1 MSTSVIKLLPDHI
14 ANQIAAGEVVQR
26 PASVVKELLENS
38 VDAGAI
44 QITLLIEDAG
54 KSLIKVI
61 DNGCGISETDI
72 RLAFE
77 RHATSKIRKAEDLFA
92 ITTMGFR
99 GEALA
104 SIAAVS
110 QVECVSKTP
119 DSSTGTR
126 LVIEGGKV
134 KEQLPEASMTGTSIA
149 VKNLFFNIPA
159 RRNFLKSDSVELRH
173 IYEEFIRIA
182 LAHPDKRLKLV
193 NNGTEIY
200 NLLPGTHKQRIIS
213 IFGNKMADNLLQ
225 IREQTTVI
233 TISGFLTMPSVAKKI
248 KGEQYFFINKR
259 FVKNSYLHHA
269 IMAAYEGLLQPET
282 YPSYF
287 VFIDID
293 PAEIDVN
300 IHPTKTEIKF
310 RDDRTVYHLLKAAAR
325 KTLGI
330 NAVSQPMDFDVER
343 SIHIPFDETK
353 TPKIPTIEVHPD
365 YNPFTNPAPQGRSVE
380 KIQVPTVNIPKNW
393 EELYKIAALTK
404 ADVQNS
410 DPPENDLIA
419 LTQQIEVSLHE
430 ETEIFQLFKK
440 YIVYKRGSQVFI
452 IHQQYAHE
460 RVLYE
465 NFQKSI
471 RNRSILSQQ
480 MLIPVK
486 IEFTPH
492 EIEYLSKI
500 KHLLSDFG
508 FDFEWIGRNEIAL
521 YGMPVDLQIEHAE
534 EIFKNLCQNL
544 TEYSD
549 AEEVINDVLC
559 RQIAFVSAYRSGQI
573 LHQEAMARLVNEL
586 FKLEN
591 PAAGIRR
598 KKTFIQLQSTDIDKW
613 FN

>member
-1 MSTSVIKLLPDHI
+1 MSSSVIKLLPDYI

-26 PASVVKELLENS
+26 PSSVVKELMENS
-38 VDAGAI
+38 VDAGAT
-44 QITLLIEDAG
+44 QITLQIEDAG

-110 QVECVSKTP
+110 QVECISKTP
-119 DSSTGTR
+119 ESSTGTR
-126 LVIEGGKV
+126 IVLEGGKV
-134 KEQLPEASMTGTSIA
+134 KEQLPEACTTGTFIA
-149 VKNLFFNIPA
+149 VKNLFYNIPA

-182 LAHPDKRLKLV
+182 LAHPDKRFKLI

-200 NLLPGTHKQRIIS
+200 NLISGTHKQRIMS

-225 IREQTTVI
+225 IREQTTVLS
-233 TISGFLTMPSVAKKI
+233 ISGFLTTPSIAKKI

-269 IMAAYEGLLQPET
+269 IMAAYEGLLQPES

-287 VFIDID
+287 IFIDID

-310 RDDRTVYHLLKAAAR
+310 RDDRTVYHLMKAAAR

-330 NAVSQPMDFDVER
+330 NAVSQPMDFDVEPAFQ
-343 SIHIPFDETK
+343 IPFDQNK

-365 YNPFTNPAPQGRSVE
+365 YNPFTNPAPQDRSVD
-380 KIQVPTVNIPKNW
+380 KLHVPTVKISKKW
-393 EELYKIAALTK
+393 EELYKIAALK
-404 ADVQNS
+404 QAEVYNLHS
-410 DPPENDLIA
+410 AENALIA
-419 LTQQIEVSLHE
+419 QSEQSEILLNE

-440 YIVYKRGSQVFI
+440 YIVYKKGSQVFI

-460 RVLYE
+460 RILYE

-471 RNRSILSQQ
+471 RNGSILTQQ

-486 IEFTPH
+486 IEFTSH

-500 KHLLSDFG
+500 KHQLNDFG

-544 TEYSD
+544 TEITD
-549 AEEVINDVLC
+549 AEEVIKDVLC
-559 RQIAFVSAYRSGQI
+559 RQIAIASAYRSGQV
-573 LHQEAMARLVNEL
+573 LHHEVMARMVADL

-591 PAAGIRR
+591 PATGIRR

>member
-1 MSTSVIKLLPDHI
+1 MSSSIIKLLPDHI

-38 VDAGAI
+38 VDAGAS

-77 RHATSKIRKAEDLFA
+77 RHATSKIRTAEDLFA

-119 DSSTGTR
+119 DSSIGTR
-126 LVIEGGKV
+126 IVIEGSKV
-134 KEQLPEASMTGTSIA
+134 KEQLPEACTTGTSIA
-149 VKNLFFNIPA
+149 VKNLFYNIPA

-182 LAHPDKRLKLV
+182 LAHPDKRLKLI

-200 NLLPGTHKQRIIS
+200 HLLPGTPKQRIMS
-213 IFGNKMADNLLQ
+213 IFGNKMGDNLLQ
-225 IREQTTVI
+225 VGEQTTFL
-233 TISGFLTMPSVAKKI
+233 TISGFLTMPSIAKKI

-269 IMAAYEGLLQPET
+269 IMAAYEGLLPAET

-287 VFIDID
+287 IFIDIN

-325 KTLGI
+325 KSLGI
-330 NAVSQPMDFDVER
+330 NAVSQPMDFEQEQSVQ
-343 SIHIPFDETK
+343 IPYDDSK
-353 TPKIPTIEVHPD
+353 IPKVPTIEVHPD
-365 YNPFTNPAPQGRSVE
+365 YNPFTNPAPQSRSVG
-380 KIQVPTVNIPKNW
+380 KLHVPAVNIPKNW
-393 EELYKIAALTK
+393 EELYKIAAYTK
-404 ADVQNS
+404 ADGHSSYQAENTLLAPGDES
-410 DPPENDLIA
+410 DI
-419 LTQQIEVSLHE
+419 SLLD
-430 ETEIFQLFKK
+430 ETEIFQLFRK
-440 YIVYKRGSQVFI
+440 YIVYKKSSQVFV

-500 KHLLSDFG
+500 KHLLNDFG

-521 YGMPVDLQIEHAE
+521 YGLPVDLQMQHAE

-544 TEYSD
+544 TEVID
-549 AEEVINDVLC
+549 AEQVINDVLC
-559 RQIAFVSAYRSGQI
+559 RQIAYASAYRTGQI
-573 LHQEAMARLVNEL
+573 LTYEAMARLVSDL
-586 FKLEN
+586 FKLDN

-598 KKTFIQLQSTDIDKW
+598 KKTFVQLQSSDIDKW

>member
-1 MSTSVIKLLPDHI
+1 MSSSIIKLLPDHI

-38 VDAGAI
+38 VDAGAS

-77 RHATSKIRKAEDLFA
+77 RHATSKIRTAEDLFA

-119 DSSTGTR
+119 DSSIGTR
-126 LVIEGGKV
+126 IVIEGSKV
-134 KEQLPEASMTGTSIA
+134 KEQLPEACTTGTSIA
-149 VKNLFFNIPA
+149 VKNLFYNIPA

-182 LAHPDKRLKLV
+182 LAHPDKRLKLI

-200 NLLPGTHKQRIIS
+200 HLLPGTPKQRIMS
-213 IFGNKMADNLLQ
+213 IFGNKMGDNLLQ
-225 IREQTTVI
+225 VGEQTNFL
-233 TISGFLTMPSVAKKI
+233 TISGFLTMPSIAKKI

-269 IMAAYEGLLQPET
+269 IMAAYEGLLPAET

-287 VFIDID
+287 IFIDIN

-325 KTLGI
+325 KSLGI
-330 NAVSQPMDFDVER
+330 NAVSQPMDFEQEQSVQ
-343 SIHIPFDETK
+343 IPFDDSK
-353 TPKIPTIEVHPD
+353 IPKVPTIEVHPD
-365 YNPFTNPAPQGRSVE
+365 YNPFTNPAPQSRSVG
-380 KIQVPTVNIPKNW
+380 KLHVPAVNIPKNW

-404 ADVQNS
+404 ADGHSSYQAENTLLATGDES
-410 DPPENDLIA
+410 DI
-419 LTQQIEVSLHE
+419 SLYD
-430 ETEIFQLFKK
+430 ETEIFQLFRK
-440 YIVYKRGSQVFI
+440 YIVYKKSSQVFI

-500 KHLLSDFG
+500 KHLLNDFG

-521 YGMPVDLQIEHAE
+521 YGLPVDLQMQHAE

-544 TEYSD
+544 TEVID
-549 AEEVINDVLC
+549 AEQVINDVLC
-559 RQIAFVSAYRSGQI
+559 RQIAYASAYRTGQM
-573 LHQEAMARLVNEL
+573 LTCEAMARLVSDL
-586 FKLEN
+586 FKLDN

-598 KKTFIQLQSTDIDKW
+598 KKTFVQLQSSDIDKW